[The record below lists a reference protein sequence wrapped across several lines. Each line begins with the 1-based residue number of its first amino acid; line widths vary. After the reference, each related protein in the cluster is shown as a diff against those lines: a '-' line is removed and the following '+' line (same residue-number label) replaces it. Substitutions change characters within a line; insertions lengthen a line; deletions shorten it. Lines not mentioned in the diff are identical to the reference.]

1 MRWYDRAGVCRAGTL
16 LLVAVC
22 CDRCGSLWP
31 RDRMRLGV
39 VRNGM
44 ARPDVARC
52 HPPEWSGVV
61 WSGPMWFRTVGSS
74 RSGPIL
80 QFMPPAR
87 YNFLIPYPSA
97 LCSMAVRCCPSSF
110 CSGPI
115 LQFMPPARHNFS
127 IPCQPAWCS
136 ATVCFP
142 SLYPVPA
149 QHCNSMLPV
158 PVCPCPGLSP
168 VRSGGRWSGIIFRSR
183 LSFSREG

>member
-1 MRWYDRAGVCRAGTL
+1 MLCGGMTVLECVGQGRCCSSQF
-16 LLVAVC
+16 VATGAV
-22 CDRCGSLWP
+22 RCGPGTGCAW
-31 RDRMRLGV
+31 
-39 VRNGM
+39 
-44 ARPDVARC
+44 
-52 HPPEWSGVV
+52 V
-61 WSGPMWFRTVGSS
+61 WSGTEWHGRMWLGAIRDDPVSS
-74 RSGPIL
+74 GT
-80 QFMPPAR
+80 AR

-158 PVCPCPGLSP
+158 PVCPCPCPGLSP